1 MPWFK
6 VDDAFHSHPKVMEL
20 SVEAVGL
27 WTLAG
32 TWCANY
38 LTDGTIKESVL
49 HRFGRTSANVRELCA
64 ELVAS
69 GLWIDNGDGTYTYKD
84 WAEYQPMKDA
94 VEAEREAARERMRLV
109 RAKKSRSGDVRANKP
124 RSSEEVRV
132 TPTRPDP
139 VVPNGTTER
148 ARKRATALPD
158 GWMPD
163 EHVRQAMAQEHPDVD
178 LQREHAKFTDHWRSQ
193 PGAKGRKTD
202 WNATWRNWIRRAA
215 EYATPRGYST
225 PDQRRAENV
234 HRISQHNPWTP
245 DQPTPDQWGEG
256 VRALGR

>member
-38 LTDGTIKESVL
+38 LTDGVIKESVL

-64 ELVAS
+64 ELVEAD
-69 GLWIDNGDGTYTYKD
+69 LWDEISEGVYQYRN
-84 WAEYQPMKDA
+84 WAEYQPVKDD
-94 VEAEREAARERMRLV
+94 VEAEREAARERMRQV
-109 RAKKSRSGDVRANKP
+109 RARKKPAKRSEDVRANNS

-139 VVPNGTTER
+139 IPKGIEGTP
-148 ARKRATALPD
+148 APKRASRINET
-158 GWMPD
+158 WMPSKETVEKLSKEFPHID
-163 EHVRQAMAQEHPDVD
+163 QKMEHK
-178 LQREHAKFTDHWRSQ
+178 KFVDHWLASS
-193 PGAKGRKTD
+193 GR
-202 WNATWRNWIRRAA
+202 NATKLDWEATYRNWIRRSA
-215 EYATPRGYST
+215 EYNPAPQTGSSPW
-225 PDQRRAENV
+225 DQKGI
-234 HRISQHNPWTP
+234 HQ
-245 DQPTPDQWGEG
+245 
-256 VRALGR
+256 

>member
-38 LTDGTIKESVL
+38 LTDGVIKESVL

-64 ELVAS
+64 ELVDS
-69 GLWIDNGDGTYTYKD
+69 GLWETVDDGVYKYRN
-84 WAEYQPMKDA
+84 WAEYQPVKDD
-94 VEAEREAARERMRLV
+94 VEAEREAARERMRQV
-109 RAKKSRSGDVRANKP
+109 RARKKPEKRSEDVRANIS

-139 VVPNGTTER
+139 IPKGIEGTP
-148 ARKRATALPD
+148 APKRASRINET
-158 GWMPD
+158 WMPSKETVEKLSKEFPHID
-163 EHVRQAMAQEHPDVD
+163 QKMEHK
-178 LQREHAKFTDHWRSQ
+178 KFVDHWLASS
-193 PGAKGRKTD
+193 GR
-202 WNATWRNWIRRAA
+202 NATKLDWEATYRNWIRRSA
-215 EYATPRGYST
+215 EYNPAPQTGSSPW
-225 PDQRRAENV
+225 DQIGI
-234 HRISQHNPWTP
+234 HQ
-245 DQPTPDQWGEG
+245 
-256 VRALGR
+256 

>member
-38 LTDGTIKESVL
+38 LTDGVIKESVL

-64 ELVAS
+64 ELVEAD
-69 GLWIDNGDGTYTYKD
+69 LWDEITDGVYQYRN
-84 WAEYQPMKDA
+84 WAEYQPVKDD
-94 VEAEREAARERMRLV
+94 VEAEREAARERMRQV
-109 RAKKSRSGDVRANKP
+109 RARKKEPKRSENVRANNP

-139 VVPNGTTER
+139 IPKGIER
-148 ARKRATALPD
+148 APSKKRGTRITEDWIPQQETIQKLNQEFPHIDQKLEHRKF
-158 GWMPD
+158 
-163 EHVRQAMAQEHPDVD
+163 V
-178 LQREHAKFTDHWRSQ
+178 DHWLAES
-193 PGAKGRKTD
+193 GAKASKLD
-202 WNATWRNWIRRAA
+202 WEATYRNWIRRAA
-215 EYATPRGYST
+215 EY
-225 PDQRRAENV
+225 
-234 HRISQHNPWTP
+234 NPAP
-245 DQPTPDQWGEG
+245 QSNQPLKGFDF
-256 VRALGR
+256 